1 MKQLEFDNKIKKLQQ
16 LHPIWFKLL
25 DSRPVNI
32 DEFQETEEKMN
43 IKLPPEY
50 KHIVTNYGGGY
61 FAFSILYSILDE
73 SDYNIYQE
81 NKVLSKGYILFS
93 ENQVGDLYGFKID
106 NNIAKSEIYFYCH
119 EVDKW
124 EKTKYYNLY
133 DFLYENMKC

>member
-16 LHPIWFKLL
+16 LHPMWFKLL
-25 DSRPVNI
+25 DSRPANI
-32 DEFQETEEKMN
+32 DEFQKMEKKMN
-43 IKLPPEY
+43 IKLPSEY
-50 KHIVTNYGGGY
+50 KHITTSYGGGY

-93 ENQVGDLYGFKID
+93 ENQVGDFYGFKID
-106 NNIAKSEIYFYCH
+106 KNIAKSEIYFYDH

-133 DFLYENMKC
+133 DFLYENMKK